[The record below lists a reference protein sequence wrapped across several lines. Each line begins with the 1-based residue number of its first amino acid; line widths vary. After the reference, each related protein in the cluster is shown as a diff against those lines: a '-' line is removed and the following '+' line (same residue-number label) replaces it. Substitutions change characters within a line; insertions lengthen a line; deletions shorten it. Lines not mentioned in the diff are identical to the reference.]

1 MNFHL
6 KLHSKFAADISE
18 VTPTLRITADVI
30 SYDIKYINI
39 SSIANGLC
47 TLQKH
52 PKMLSVKDENNVFQ
66 VYLETET
73 GYFTDH
79 TTLTMITSTK
89 MATNN
94 CRPTC
99 SRW

>member
-1 MNFHL
+1 
-6 KLHSKFAADISE
+6 
-18 VTPTLRITADVI
+18 
-30 SYDIKYINI
+30 
-39 SSIANGLC
+39 
-47 TLQKH
+47 
-52 PKMLSVKDENNVFQ
+52 MLSVKDENNVFQ

-94 CRPTC
+94 CWPTC
-99 SRW
+99 SRWWKQLISFMTSDEKGRTLQDAMSSEVLDSSACASTQQHSMSNWTAKVVQ